1 MNTLDYYNKNSK
13 DYFNS
18 TVNVDMI
25 SSYKDFLGLL
35 PQGAKILDLGCGSGR
50 DSLQFMKL
58 GYDVT
63 AVDGSLELAKRASK
77 LLGKEVIVSSFEELQ
92 LEDKYDGIW
101 ACASLLH
108 LEDNALRDVLNK
120 LYDNLNDSGI
130 FYMSFKYGTSE
141 FIDENNRY
149 FNMFTEERLI
159 KFIEENTKYNI
170 LQINGADDSLDRIN
184 EVKWINVLCKK

>member
-1 MNTLDYYNKNSK
+1 MSTIEYYNKNSK

-63 AVDGSLELAKRASK
+63 AVDGSLELAKRAAK

-108 LEDNALRDVLNK
+108 LDNNALRDVLNK

-170 LQINGADDSLDRIN
+170 LQISGAEDSLGRIN

>member
-108 LEDNALRDVLNK
+108 LDNNALRDVLNK

-170 LQINGADDSLDRIN
+170 LQISGANDSLGRIN

>member
-63 AVDGSLELAKRASK
+63 AVDGSLELAKRATK

-108 LEDNALRDVLNK
+108 LDNNALRDVLNK

>member
-1 MNTLDYYNKNSK
+1 MSTIEYYNKNSK
-13 DYFNS
+13 DYFDS
-18 TVNVDMI
+18 TVNVDM
-25 SSYKDFLGLL
+25 SASYEEFINLL
-35 PQGAKILDLGCGSGR
+35 PKGSKILDLGCGSGR

-63 AVDGSLELAKRASK
+63 AVDGSLELAKRAAK
-77 LLGKEVIVSSFEELQ
+77 LLGKEVIVSSFEQLQ
-92 LEDKYDGIW
+92 LEDSYDGIW

-108 LEDNALRDVLNK
+108 LDNNALRDVLNK

-170 LQINGADDSLDRIN
+170 LQISGANDSLGRIN

>member
-1 MNTLDYYNKNSK
+1 MSTIEYYNKNSK
-13 DYFNS
+13 DYFDS
-18 TVNVDMI
+18 TVNVDM
-25 SSYKDFLGLL
+25 SASYEEFINLL
-35 PQGAKILDLGCGSGR
+35 PKGSKILDLGCGSGR

-63 AVDGSLELAKRASK
+63 AVDGSLELAKRAAK
-77 LLGKEVIVSSFEELQ
+77 LLGKEVIVISFEELQ

-108 LEDNALRDVLNK
+108 LDNNALRDVLNK

-141 FIDENNRY
+141 FIDKNNRY
-149 FNMFTEERLI
+149 FNMFTDERLI

-170 LQINGADDSLDRIN
+170 LQISGADDSLGRIN

>member
-1 MNTLDYYNKNSK
+1 MSTIEYYNKNSK
-13 DYFNS
+13 DYFDS
-18 TVNVDMI
+18 TVNVDM
-25 SSYKDFLGLL
+25 SASYGEFVNLFSKGS
-35 PQGAKILDLGCGSGR
+35 KILDLGCGSGR
-50 DSLQFMKL
+50 DSLQFVKL

-63 AVDGSLELAKRASK
+63 AVDGSLELAKRATK

-108 LEDNALRDVLNK
+108 LDNNALRDVLNK

>member
-50 DSLQFMKL
+50 DSLQFVKL

-63 AVDGSLELAKRASK
+63 AVDGSLELAKRATK

-108 LEDNALRDVLNK
+108 LDNNALRDVLNK

-170 LQINGADDSLDRIN
+170 LQISGANDSLGRIN

>member
-1 MNTLDYYNKNSK
+1 MSTIEYYNKNSK
-13 DYFNS
+13 DYFDS
-18 TVNVDMI
+18 TVNVDM
-25 SSYKDFLGLL
+25 SASYEEFINLL
-35 PQGAKILDLGCGSGR
+35 PKGSKILDLGCGSGR

-63 AVDGSLELAKRASK
+63 AVDGSLELAKRAAK

-108 LEDNALRDVLNK
+108 LDNNALRDVLNK

-141 FIDENNRY
+141 FIDKNNRY
-149 FNMFTEERLI
+149 FNMFTEDRLI

-170 LQINGADDSLDRIN
+170 LQISGADDSLGRGN
-184 EVKWINVLCKK
+184 EVKWINVLCK

>member
-108 LEDNALRDVLNK
+108 LDNNALRDVLNK

-141 FIDENNRY
+141 FIDKNNRY

-170 LQINGADDSLDRIN
+170 LQISGANDSLGRIN

>member
-1 MNTLDYYNKNSK
+1 MSTIEYYNKNSK
-13 DYFNS
+13 DYFDS
-18 TVNVDMI
+18 TVNVDM
-25 SSYKDFLGLL
+25 SASYEEFINLL
-35 PQGAKILDLGCGSGR
+35 PKGSKILDLGCGSGR

-63 AVDGSLELAKRASK
+63 AVDGSLELAKRATK

-170 LQINGADDSLDRIN
+170 LQISGANDSLGRIN

>member
-1 MNTLDYYNKNSK
+1 MSTIEYYNKNSK

-18 TVNVDMI
+18 TVNVDMV
-25 SSYKDFLGLL
+25 SSYKEFLGLL

-63 AVDGSLELAKRASK
+63 AVDGSLELAKRATK
-77 LLGKEVIVSSFEELQ
+77 LLGKDVIVSSFEELQ

-108 LEDNALRDVLNK
+108 LDNNALRDVLNK